1 MSDYE
6 EFVKRMGSF
15 DMELSLD
22 DVGPNKDELNHHGV
36 LGMKWGVRRYQNKDG
51 TLTALGKR
59 RSKEELELGA
69 LKKSTSAAS
78 EIAGEGK
85 KMTKSIGHIKSTKQA
100 VDLSSMTDSELR
112 EKVNRMNME
121 QQFSNLAAN
130 ASVSKGQKYT
140 EDILGVAGNA
150 LAMTSSALAIALAI
164 KQIKS

>member
-22 DVGPNKDELNHHGV
+22 NVGPNKDELKHYGV

-51 TLTALGKR
+51 TRTALGKR
-59 RSKEELELGA
+59 RSKEELGA

-78 EIAGEGK
+78 EAAGEGK
-85 KMTKSIGHIKSTKQA
+85 KMAKSIGKIKSTKQA

-121 QQFSNLAAN
+121 QQFSNLVAN
-130 ASVSKGQKYT
+130 AGVSKGQKYT

-150 LAMTSSALAIALAI
+150 LAITSSALAIALAM
-164 KQIKS
+164 KQLRS

>member
-36 LGMKWGVRRYQNKDG
+36 LGMKWGVRR
-51 TLTALGKR
+51 
-59 RSKEELELGA
+59 SKKELGA

-78 EIAGEGK
+78 EIAREGK
-85 KMTKSIGHIKSTKQA
+85 NMTKSIGNIKSTKQA

-140 EDILGVAGNA
+140 EDILGVAGNV
-150 LAMTSSALAIALAI
+150 LAITSSALAIALAI

>member
-22 DVGPNKDELNHHGV
+22 DVGPNKDELKHHGV
-36 LGMKWGVRRYQNKDG
+36 LGMKWGVRR
-51 TLTALGKR
+51 KR
-59 RSKEELELGA
+59 RSKEELGA

-78 EIAGEGK
+78 KIAEEGK
-85 KMTKSIGHIKSTKQA
+85 KMTKSIGNIKSTKQA

-121 QQFSNLAAN
+121 QQFSSLTAN

-140 EDILGVAGNA
+140 EDIIGVAGNA

-164 KQIKS
+164 KELKG